1 VNSPAAAFA
10 AAASNSA
17 MTILRASSIRVAEQL
32 IQPVGDDLPAQAEAV
47 RYARTAVMFI
57 SIVPWHA
64 PLKISVCMV
73 PESDPSGWGV

>member
-1 VNSPAAAFA
+1 
-10 AAASNSA
+10 
-17 MTILRASSIRVAEQL
+17 MTILRMPYIAAVAAVARAGSGSL
-32 IQPVGDDLPAQAEAV
+32 STHTAVGDDLPAQAEAV
-47 RYARTAVMFI
+47 RYARTAVMSM